1 MGSFILALDQGTT
14 SSRAIL
20 FDRSGRVAAM
30 AQQTFPQ
37 HYPQPGWVEHDPL
50 ELWESQRS
58 VAAQALEELGP
69 DARIAGIGITNQRE
83 TTILWDKAT
92 GEPVYNA
99 IVWQCR
105 RTAGICDK
113 LKETPGMAET
123 IAEKTGLV
131 IDAYFSATKISWI
144 LDHVPGA
151 RRQAQQG
158 DLLFGTIDTWLIWN
172 LTGGRAHVTDY
183 SNAARTMLFDIE
195 KLTWD
200 DRLCEIT
207 RVPRIMLPQ
216 PVPNSQRYGVLTHSL
231 PGSLK
236 ELKDVPICGSAGD
249 QQAALFGQT
258 CFHPGDI
265 KNTYGTG
272 CFTLMNT
279 GSSRIRS
286 KNSLVTSV
294 AWVLGENETPVYA
307 LEGSVFNGGSTIQWI
322 RDELGI
328 ISSSPECDTLAA
340 EVPDS
345 GGVVI
350 VPAFTG
356 LGAPYW
362 DMYARGTI
370 IGLTRGSNKCHIAR
384 AVLEAIAFQV
394 SDLIRAMSEDSEYSL
409 TGLNVDGGA
418 SVSDLM
424 LQFQADMLNI
434 PVNRPACVETSA
446 LGAAYLAG
454 LAAGVWKNT
463 EELASLRRT
472 EKIFVPDCT
481 EEICRNRLA
490 QWHKAVGCAAGWAS
504 E

>member
-1 MGSFILALDQGTT
+1 MGEYIIALDQGTT
-14 SSRAIL
+14 SSGAIIFNKNAEIISRAQL
-20 FDRSGRVAAM
+20 PF
-30 AQQTFPQ
+30 QQI
-37 HYPQPGWVEHDPL
+37 YPQPGWVEHDPEEIL
-50 ELWESQRS
+50 NTQL
-58 VAAQALEELGP
+58 QALQSAFDQSGLSP
-69 DARIAGIGITNQRE
+69 ADIAGIGITNQRE
-83 TTILWDKAT
+83 TTVVWDRHT
-92 GEPVYNA
+92 GKPVYNA

-105 RTAGICDK
+105 RTAAECDRLISEGFDEYIK
-113 LKETPGMAET
+113 
-123 IAEKTGLV
+123 EKTGLL

-158 DLLFGTIDTWLIWN
+158 NLLFGTIDTWLIWN

-481 EEICRNRLA
+481 EEIRRNRLA

>member
-1 MGSFILALDQGTT
+1 M
-14 SSRAIL
+14 
-20 FDRSGRVAAM
+20 
-30 AQQTFPQ
+30 
-37 HYPQPGWVEHDPL
+37 
-50 ELWESQRS
+50 
-58 VAAQALEELGP
+58 
-69 DARIAGIGITNQRE
+69 
-83 TTILWDKAT
+83 
-92 GEPVYNA
+92 
-99 IVWQCR
+99 
-105 RTAGICDK
+105 
-113 LKETPGMAET
+113 
-123 IAEKTGLV
+123 
-131 IDAYFSATKISWI
+131 
-144 LDHVPGA
+144 
-151 RRQAQQG
+151 
-158 DLLFGTIDTWLIWN
+158 
-172 LTGGRAHVTDY
+172 
-183 SNAARTMLFDIE
+183 
-195 KLTWD
+195 
-200 DRLCEIT
+200 
-207 RVPRIMLPQ
+207 
-216 PVPNSQRYGVLTHSL
+216 
-231 PGSLK
+231 
-236 ELKDVPICGSAGD
+236 
-249 QQAALFGQT
+249 
-258 CFHPGDI
+258 
-265 KNTYGTG
+265 
-272 CFTLMNT
+272 
-279 GSSRIRS
+279 
-286 KNSLVTSV
+286 
-294 AWVLGENETPVYA
+294 
-307 LEGSVFNGGSTIQWI
+307 
-322 RDELGI
+322 GI

-454 LAAGVWKNT
+454 LAEGVWKNT

-481 EEICRNRLA
+481 EEIRRNRLA